1 MKETIV
7 IIGKEVYKKL
17 PAKEKKE
24 FYHFERYKRMY
35 ERETGKDGDWV
46 GDDAFDNLDDLCKF
60 SGVED
65 ADDIDFW
72 TYIPVVIRFS
82 MMKKIWNILRI
93 LQRG

>member
-35 ERETGKDGDWV
+35 ERETGKNGDWV
-46 GDDAFDNLDDLCKF
+46 GVMPL
-60 SGVED
+60 
-65 ADDIDFW
+65 IIW
-72 TYIPVVIRFS
+72 MTYVSFLV
-82 MMKKIWNILRI
+82 
-93 LQRG
+93 